1 MTVAEKVVISAKIPP
16 ALAEEIDCVASLLN
30 VPTRSEF
37 IERAVR
43 LYIGAFRSVEQ
54 QIISKEA
61 EGLDN

>member
-1 MTVAEKVVISAKIPP
+1 MKADRVVISAKIPP
-16 ALAEEIDCVASLLN
+16 ALADEIDSVAALLN
-30 VPTRSEF
+30 IATRSEL